1 MSCAP
6 MERSALEP
14 YETPPVQFPCLVHW
28 PSGEKKVCVDLDAGE
43 DSGRES
49 RPGIEHGHVGSKTV
63 ICLHVQMESV
73 ARIRISFSLEMK
85 CYRILK
91 LV

>member
-1 MSCAP
+1 

-43 DSGRES
+43 DSGGES